1 LKPRKFIY
9 EEVHYFGKTY
19 LIEWAE
25 SRLEIQDSTPCIP
38 YLASP
43 YWIKPTNEDWARL
56 EKAILSLNLKPTEP
70 EWEATDGME
79 VRCWI
84 TFKTKILRFHIINPD
99 FTGFDE
105 LRELLNSFTT
115 SDEYPDGLFK
125 SSN

>member
-19 LIEWAE
+19 LIEWVE
-25 SRLEIQDSTPCIP
+25 YRLEMQNSTVCIP

-43 YWIKPTNEDWARL
+43 DWIRPTDEDWAKL
-56 EKAILSLNLKPTEP
+56 EKAILNLDLEPVEP
-70 EWEATDGME
+70 EFGATDGME

-99 FTGFDE
+99 FSGFDE
-105 LRELLNSFTT
+105 FRELLNSFTT
-115 SDEYPDGLFK
+115 CDKYPDGLFK
-125 SSN
+125 SI

>member
-1 LKPRKFIY
+1 MKPRKFIY

-70 EWEATDGME
+70 EWGATDGME
-79 VRCWI
+79 VQCWI

-105 LRELLNSFTT
+105 LRELLNSFTI

-125 SSN
+125 SNN